1 MPTHYQGNRREKQA
15 LDTYIKLL
23 RGSQALNER
32 LTPLLED
39 AGLSGSQFGV
49 LEALYHLGPLCMK
62 ALAEKI
68 LRTSGNLTLV
78 IKNLERD
85 GLVNRK
91 QEANDRRYFTI
102 HLTEKGKK
110 LIERVFPKHVQELT
124 DAMSALEVGEQQELA
139 RLAKKLGL
147 GTER

>member
-1 MPTHYQGNRREKQA
+1 MPTHHQGSRREKQA
-15 LDTYIKLL
+15 LDAYIKLM
-23 RGSQALNER
+23 RGSQSLNER
-32 LTPLLED
+32 LTPLLEA

-78 IKNLERD
+78 IKNLERG
-85 GLVNRK
+85 GLVTRK

-102 HLTEKGKK
+102 HLTDKGRK
-110 LIERVFPKHVQELT
+110 LIGRVFP
-124 DAMSALEVGEQQELA
+124 
-139 RLAKKLGL
+139 
-147 GTER
+147 